1 MHDTFFFTDLHGQK
15 DLFHA
20 MYNWCLRQDP
30 ECTIIYGGDAADRGE
45 HGYEI
50 IKELLTLPQVVY
62 IYGNHEDLFIK
73 AADELLG
80 QYAANDELYHKIH
93 HIDSVEKATNIIR
106 DAHGWNI
113 ALHLQNGGF
122 PTLRDWLLDGA
133 NEDIIDQLRELP
145 RTVSSEVV
153 DFCHAGST
161 YMNFSTVNK
170 AEYYGKPLDYY
181 AAKACIWDRD
191 CLALGWETGRTCV
204 FGHTPTILLSAG
216 LYGSRDKSERN
227 AHPAAWQDHM
237 GAKDKRGGWKIDM
250 DTGATWT
257 GRAYVLNVLT
267 MQVTGFYDPHVPFG
281 ADFDG
286 ELQEEFENYKI
297 I

>member
-30 ECTIIYGGDAADRGE
+30 ECQIIYGGDAADRGE

-50 IKELLTLPQVVY
+50 IKELLTLPQVIY
-62 IYGNHEDLFIK
+62 MYGNHEDLFIK
-73 AADELLG
+73 AADELIG
-80 QYAANDELYHKIH
+80 QYAANDELYEKIH
-93 HIDSVEKATNIIR
+93 HVNSVEEATNIIR
-106 DAHGWNI
+106 DARGWNI
-113 ALHLQNGGF
+113 VLHLQNGGF

-133 NEDIIDQLRELP
+133 NEDIIDQLRDLP
-145 RTVSSEVV
+145 RTVRSEIV
-153 DFCHAGST
+153 DFCHAGGT
-161 YMNFSTVNK
+161 YGSFMEVNE
-170 AEYYGKPLDYY
+170 AEYYGKPIDHW
-181 AAKACIWDRD
+181 AEKTCIWDRHS
-191 CLALGWETGRTCV
+191 LALGWETKRFCV
-204 FGHTPTILLSAG
+204 FGHTPTFTLSAG
-216 LYGSRDKSERN
+216 LYGSRDKSERM

-237 GAKDKRGGWKIDM
+237 GAKHKRGGWKIDM

-267 MQVTGFYDPHVPFG
+267 MHVTGFYDPHIPFG
-281 ADFDG
+281 KDFDG
-286 ELQEEFENYKI
+286 DIQEEFENYKI